1 LTIGAAAVFA
11 RAGTIPAPRS
21 DSFDAPIREPIMT
34 TSKSWIAGCSG
45 WSLTPDERAFFRDER
60 PWGFILFG
68 RNIGE
73 AAQVRDLVAELMEI
87 GGRDTVPV
95 LIDQEGGRVQ
105 RLRPPL
111 SPRMPPSAEIG
122 RVFAVSREDGL
133 RAAWLQGRLLAA
145 ELLGGFGINVDCIPC
160 LDVLQPGA
168 HTVIGDR
175 SYANDGASV
184 AALGGA
190 AAAGLAAGG
199 MLPVMKHL
207 PGHGRSEVDSHLEL
221 PRVSAPLEALRRDDF
236 IPFQAHRD
244 LPAGMTAHLLFEAI
258 DPDRPATLSPTVIGD
273 IIRGEIGFGGLLM
286 TDDMSMKALQG
297 DIGDLAA
304 RAIDAGCDLALH
316 CNGDMAEMRS
326 IAAMVPELTGS
337 ALRRAERAL
346 DVIRAGPTETGDASV
361 WRAEF
366 EQLLSRLA

>member
-1 LTIGAAAVFA
+1 M
-11 RAGTIPAPRS
+11 S
-21 DSFDAPIREPIMT
+21 S
-34 TSKSWIAGCSG
+34 SKSWIAGCSG
-45 WSLTPDERAFFRDER
+45 WSLTSDERAFFRDER

-73 AAQVRDLVAELMEI
+73 AEQVRELVAELKEI
-87 GGRDTVPV
+87 GGRETVPV
-95 LIDQEGGRVQ
+95 LVDQEGGRVQ

-122 RVFAVSREDGL
+122 RVYAASREDGL
-133 RAAWLQGRLLAA
+133 RAAWLQGRLLAVD
-145 ELLGGFGINVDCIPC
+145 LLDGYGINVDCIPC

-168 HTVIGDR
+168 HSVIGDR
-175 SYANDGASV
+175 SYAHDGASV

-190 AAAGLAAGG
+190 AAEGLSAGG

-221 PRVSAPLEALRRDDF
+221 PRVTASVEALRHDDF
-236 IPFQAHRD
+236 VPFQARRT

-258 DPDRPATLSPTVIGD
+258 DPERPATLSPKIISEV
-273 IIRGEIGFGGLLM
+273 IRGELGFDGLLM

-297 DIGDLAA
+297 EIGELAG
-304 RAIDAGCDLALH
+304 RAIAAGCDLALH

-326 IAAMVPELTGS
+326 VAAAVPELSGRS
-337 ALRRAERAL
+337 LERAERAL
-346 DVIRAGPTETGDASV
+346 DIVRAGPTSRGDAAA

-366 EQLLSRLA
+366 EALFGRVS